1 MRSLVIDIISFNE
14 KIKYKE
20 VSDMLGIN
28 YENVRKI
35 WHTYVKDSWRTK
47 INSKKFAKMRR
58 RESSESNEAEET
70 KNGVINAREYS

>member
-35 WHTYVKDSWRTK
+35 WHTYVKDS
-47 INSKKFAKMRR
+47 
-58 RESSESNEAEET
+58 
-70 KNGVINAREYS
+70 